1 MKNTINALNTLLAAQ
16 EVFTTNLQNYHWYI
30 KGGEFFTLHG
40 QLEELYDAMRD
51 DFDKT
56 AELILMIDGQ
66 PLSRMSDFLKA
77 SPIAEAESGF
87 ISAKDTLK
95 ALEEGYASLL
105 KLVEEVPDEN
115 RVVTAAMDDMA
126 SSYTKNRWMIRQAS
140 R

>member
-1 MKNTINALNTLLAAQ
+1 MKNTINTLNTLLAAQ

-30 KGGEFFTLHG
+30 KGGEFFTL
-40 QLEELYDAMRD
+40 Q
-51 DFDKT
+51 
-56 AELILMIDGQ
+56 
-66 PLSRMSDFLKA
+66 SRMSDFLKA

>member
-30 KGGEFFTLHG
+30 KGGEFFTLHA

-87 ISAKDTLK
+87 ISATLK
-95 ALEEGYASLL
+95 ALEEGYVSLL
-105 KLVEEVPDEN
+105 KLVEEVPEEN
-115 RVVTAAMDDMA
+115 RVVTAAMDDMD
-126 SSYTKNRWMIRQAS
+126 SSYTKNLWMIRQAS
-140 R
+140 M